1 MSVLDEDKKKL
12 IVNEIE
18 AWRRG
23 KMLPEQYCDFLQN
36 LYLDDLAD
44 KPKNMVGAAIQRIN
58 KATRK
63 EWFLVFGL
71 FVSICL
77 IVLHFS
83 VFPLLLQ
90 IAIVGLGTS
99 GFVAGSA
106 WWRERLPKR
115 AYLLTLGGVLYL
127 LASGVALLKLH
138 GWTGGPGPL
147 ILTGICALVWIV
159 CGIGLRIGL
168 LHWAGW
174 MAVVALY
181 ASLLWQHTSDPSR
194 FEVQLYWLPASL
206 LFSWLSWFAHAKFK
220 SAGGVLFGTALVLW
234 FMPELY
240 SALLG
245 IKGGFIIGEWI
256 AKALLLSVILY
267 RFRKKWMEW
276 VV

>member
-1 MSVLDEDKKKL
+1 MSMLDEEKKKL

-23 KMLPEQYCDFLQN
+23 KMLPDHYCDFLQN
-36 LYLDDLAD
+36 LYLDDLTD
-44 KPKNMVGAAIQRIN
+44 RPKGLVGAAMHRIEG
-58 KATRK
+58 ASGRS
-63 EWFLVFGL
+63 WFLVFGI
-71 FVSICL
+71 FVSLCL

-90 IAIVGLGTS
+90 IALIGLGTC
-99 GFVAGSA
+99 GFVVGSA

-115 AYLLTLGGVLYL
+115 AYLLAFLGVLYL
-127 LASGVALLKLH
+127 VSTGISLLELH
-138 GWTGGPGPL
+138 GWTGGSGPL
-147 ILTGICALVWIV
+147 LLIGICALVWIA
-159 CGIGLRIGL
+159 CGITLRLGL

-174 MAVVALY
+174 MAVIALY
-181 ASLLWQHTSDPSR
+181 AGLLWRHTSDPSWG
-194 FEVQLYWLPASL
+194 EIQLYWLPASL
-206 LFSWLSWFAHAKFK
+206 LFGWLSWFAHAKIK
-220 SAGGVLFGTALVLW
+220 TAGGVLFATALVLW

-245 IKGGFIIGEWI
+245 VKGAFMIAEW
-256 AKALLLSVILY
+256 AVKALLLGVLLY

>member
-1 MSVLDEDKKKL
+1 MPALDEDKKKL

-18 AWRRG
+18 YWRRG

-44 KPKNMVGAAIQRIN
+44 RPKNMVGAAIRRIER
-58 KATRK
+58 ASRK
-63 EWFLVFGL
+63 EWFLVIGI
-71 FVSICL
+71 FVSVCL

-90 IAIVGLGTS
+90 IALIGLGTC
-99 GFVAGSA
+99 GFVVGSA
-106 WWRERLPKR
+106 WWREKLPKR
-115 AYLLTLGGVLYL
+115 SYLLAFGGVLYL
-127 LASGVALLKLH
+127 IVTGISLLELH
-138 GWTGGPGPL
+138 DWTQGSGPL
-147 ILTGICALVWIV
+147 LLIGICALVWIV
-159 CGIGLRIGL
+159 CGIVIRIGL

-181 ASLLWQHTSDPSR
+181 ASLLWKHTSDPSW

-206 LFSWLSWFAHAKFK
+206 LFGWLSWFAYAKIK

-240 SALLG
+240 SALYGVDSQWIQIEIVAKIAIAG
-245 IKGGFIIGEWI
+245 IC
-256 AKALLLSVILY
+256 LY
-267 RFRKKWMEW
+267 KWKKQWMEW
-276 VV
+276 VA